1 MTNGKRFLATILA
14 TIGLAAAGAD
24 LEPGMKAPAF
34 SAPDQDGK
42 VVSLADFLGKKNV
55 CLYFYPKDDTPGCT
69 AEACSLRDGHGAI
82 LAAGAVV
89 LGVSADDTK
98 SHAAFAAKFSL
109 NFPILADP
117 DKTIIQAYGVK
128 MLALPL
134 AKRVTFI
141 IDKTGVIR
149 NIVKDVKTKEHDQQV
164 LALLK
169 ELQAGTKG

>member
-1 MTNGKRFLATILA
+1 MALGTRLLATIFA
-14 TIGLAAAGAD
+14 TIGLAASGTD
-24 LEPGMKAPAF
+24 LAPGMKAPAF

-42 VVSLADFLGKKNV
+42 VVSLSDFLGKKNV

-82 LAAGAVV
+82 LAAGGVV
-89 LGVSADDTK
+89 LGVSADDTR

-117 DKTIIQAYGVK
+117 DKKIIEAYGVK

-141 IDKTGVIR
+141 IDKAGVIR
-149 NIVKDVKTKEHDQQV
+149 SVVKDVNTKQHDQQV
-164 LALLK
+164 LELLK
-169 ELQAGTKG
+169 AL

>member
-1 MTNGKRFLATILA
+1 MTMKQGFLAGILA
-14 TIGLAAAGAD
+14 AVGFAAVGGDLA
-24 LEPGMKAPAF
+24 PGMKAPAF
-34 SAPDQDGK
+34 TAADQDGNR
-42 VVSLADFLGKKNV
+42 VSLADFLGKKNV

-89 LGVSADDTK
+89 LGVSADNEQNHK
-98 SHAAFAAKFSL
+98 AFAAKYAL

-117 DKTIIQAYGVK
+117 DKVIISAYGVK

-149 NIVKDVKTKEHDQQV
+149 NVVKDVNTKQHDQQV
-164 LALLK
+164 LELLK
-169 ELQAGTKG
+169 AL